1 MYLHIGQDHL
11 VDSRNIIGIFDM
23 DTATAQKNTRD
34 FLKRVEQEGAVV
46 TLQLGM
52 IPKSFVLV
60 DFPDNI
66 LYISPL
72 APATLKARS
81 EQTLR

>member
-1 MYLHIGQDHL
+1 MYLHIGQDYL
-11 VDSRNIIGIFDM
+11 VDPGSIIGIFDM
-23 DTATAQKNTRD
+23 DTATTQKSTRD
-34 FLKRVEQEGAVV
+34 FLKKAQEEGAVV
-46 TLQLGM
+46 DLQPGM
-52 IPKSFVLV
+52 IPKSFLLV

-81 EQTLR
+81 EQIF

>member
-46 TLQLGM
+46 TLQPSM
-52 IPKSFVLV
+52 IPNSFVLV

-72 APATLKARS
+72 ATATLKARS

>member
-46 TLQLGM
+46 T
-52 IPKSFVLV
+52 
-60 DFPDNI
+60 
-66 LYISPL
+66 
-72 APATLKARS
+72 
-81 EQTLR
+81 